1 MIMFKYTSKIGVANP
16 KSNSLRVGLPKEIVQ
31 LLDVSSGDTLEW
43 GVDVTND
50 KVTIIA
56 SKSK

>member
-1 MIMFKYTSKIGVANP
+1 MFKYTSKIGVANP

-50 KVTIIA
+50 KVTIIT

>member
-1 MIMFKYTSKIGVANP
+1 MFKYTSKIGVAKP

>member
-1 MIMFKYTSKIGVANP
+1 MFKYTSKIGIANP

>member
-1 MIMFKYTSKIGVANP
+1 MFKYTSKIGVANP
-16 KSNSLRVGLPKEIVQ
+16 KSNSLRVGLPKKIVQ